1 MLMIE
6 HIKILSY
13 VILLIC
19 IVWLIFYIINTYK
32 YYPYKF
38 LKSIITYNI
47 VVLILLV
54 LRFSFFYVRENLLL
68 YIEPG
73 LSPIYLNVLTFSISI
88 VTLLLVYLML
98 NILLNFSDK
107 SFTKS
112 QNIKAFIAGI
122 FITSI
127 YIFTSFFPEKTNF
140 SFNWLDTIINNV
152 FIFDIIVNNLEFLII
167 ISFYFFW
174 SNRIKDKDSKRISKL
189 FALFYILCN
198 SLSLLAL
205 VFIMQINM
213 PQLLRWAIQLFI
225 LFLFILTPFL
235 WIKFVFIK
243 YAQTMSRLMNSNIH
257 LSSLYTKYNVSAREQ
272 EIIQFIIDGKGNNE
286 IKEELFISYHTV
298 KNHLSNIYK
307 KLNVKNRHELVH
319 LIIKSRDI

>member
-1 MLMIE
+1 MLE

-13 VILLIC
+13 VILLIG
-19 IVWLIFYIINTYK
+19 IVWLILYINNTYK
-32 YYPYKF
+32 LFPYKF
-38 LKSIITYNI
+38 LKSIRTYNI
-47 VVLILLV
+47 LVLILMA
-54 LRFSFFYVRENLLL
+54 LRFSFFYVKENLLL
-68 YIEPG
+68 YVEPG

-98 NILLNFSDK
+98 NILLNFNDK

-122 FITSI
+122 IITSI

-140 SFNWLDTIINNV
+140 SFSWLDNIINNV
-152 FIFDIIVNNLEFLII
+152 FIFNIIVNNLEFIII

-174 SNRIKDKDSKRISKL
+174 SNRIEDKDSKRISKS

-213 PQLLRWAIQLFI
+213 PQLLRWSIQLFI

-243 YAQTMSRLMNSNIH
+243 YAQTMSRLMNSNV
-257 LSSLYTKYNVSAREQ
+257 SSLYTKYNISAREQ
-272 EIIQFIIDGKGNNE
+272 EIIQFLINGKGNNE

-298 KNHLSNIYK
+298 KNHLSNIYR

-319 LIIKSRDI
+319 LFMKSRDI

>member
-1 MLMIE
+1 MIMIE

-13 VILLIC
+13 VILLIG
-19 IVWLIFYIINTYK
+19 IVWLIFYINNTYK
-32 YYPYKF
+32 SYSYKF
-38 LKSIITYNI
+38 LKSIRTYNI
-47 VVLILLV
+47 TILILLV

-68 YIEPG
+68 YVEPG
-73 LSPIYLNVLTFSISI
+73 LSPIYLKVLTFSISI
-88 VTLLLVYLML
+88 VSLLLVYLML
-98 NILLNFSDK
+98 NILINFNDK

-112 QNIKAFIAGI
+112 KNIKAFIAGI
-122 FITSI
+122 IIISI

-140 SFNWLDTIINNV
+140 SFSWLDTIINNV
-152 FIFDIIVNNLEFLII
+152 FIFNIIVNNLEFLII

-174 SNRIKDKDSKRISKL
+174 SNRIKDKDSKRISKS
-189 FALFYILCN
+189 FSLFYILCN

-213 PQLLRWAIQLFI
+213 PQLLRWAIQFFI

-235 WIKFVFIK
+235 WIKLVFIK
-243 YAQTMSRLMNSNIH
+243 YAQTMSRLMNSNV
-257 LSSLYTKYNVSAREQ
+257 SSLYPKYNISAREQ
-272 EIIQFIIDGKGNNE
+272 EIIHFIIDGKGNNE

-298 KNHLSNIYK
+298 KNHLSNIYR

-319 LIIKSRDI
+319 LFMKSRDI

>member
-1 MLMIE
+1 MLE
-6 HIKILSY
+6 HIIILSY
-13 VILLIC
+13 VILLIG
-19 IVWLIFYIINTYK
+19 IVWLIFYINNTYEL
-32 YYPYKF
+32 YPYKF
-38 LKSIITYNI
+38 LRSIRTYNI
-47 VVLILLV
+47 VVLILLI
-54 LRFSFFYVRENLLL
+54 LRFSFLYVRENLLL

-140 SFNWLDTIINNV
+140 SFSWLDAIIKNV
-152 FIFDIIVNNLEFLII
+152 FIFNLIVNNLEFLII

-174 SNRIKDKDSKRISKL
+174 SNRIKDKDRKRMGKL
-189 FALFYILCN
+189 FALFYIICN

-205 VFIMQINM
+205 IFIMQINM
-213 PQLLRWAIQLFI
+213 PQLLRWSIQLFI

-235 WIKFVFIK
+235 WIKFIFIK
-243 YAQTMSRLMNSNIH
+243 YAQTMSRLMSSSVH
-257 LSSLYTKYNVSAREQ
+257 LISLYTKYNISTREQ

-286 IKEELFISYHTV
+286 IKEKLFISYHTV
-298 KNHLSNIYK
+298 KNHLSNIYR

-319 LIIKSRDI
+319 LFLKSRDI